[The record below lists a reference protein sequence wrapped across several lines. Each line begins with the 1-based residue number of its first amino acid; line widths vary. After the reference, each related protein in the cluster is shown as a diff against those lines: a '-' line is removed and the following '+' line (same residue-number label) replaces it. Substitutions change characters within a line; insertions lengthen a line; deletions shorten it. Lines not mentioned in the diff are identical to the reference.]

1 MIFMIKKTND
11 SSEEHEDLPNIKTIE
26 QQIDELK
33 KRQPIESNYE
43 DIPSLQ
49 NLEQTNN
56 NGLDNEPQIEEPQP
70 VTNYYDDEDQP
81 TQPEELSTALI
92 KYQIGAEI
100 SKQQEKY
107 FDINRAFHGRHV
119 VNSNTKR
126 MDNLRHLDAQDLC
139 NIYNRIPTM
148 RHRAVQIRMR
158 ETSEFQMCR
167 SNPEI
172 GGFDRKMQY
181 TNIKREMVDVK
192 QEQTMLSK
200 HTKKTGGI
208 LGFLGKK
215 KTTE

>member
-1 MIFMIKKTND
+1 MKK
-11 SSEEHEDLPNIKTIE
+11 EYKTIE

-33 KRQPIESNYE
+33 IGQPTINYE
-43 DIPSLQ
+43 DIPSLKQ
-49 NLEQTNN
+49 LEQTNN
-56 NGLDNEPQIEEPQP
+56 NGSDNETLEEPQP
-70 VTNYYDDEDQP
+70 LTNHYDDEDQP
-81 TQPEELSTALI
+81 IQPEELNVALI

-100 SKQQEKY
+100 SKQQEKS
-107 FDINRAFHGRHV
+107 FDINKAYYGRHV

-126 MDNLRHLDAQDLC
+126 MDNLRQLDAQDLT
-139 NIYNRIPTM
+139 NQLNRIAVL
-148 RHRAVQIRMR
+148 RHLAVLIRMR
-158 ETSEFQMCR
+158 VTSEFQMCR

-200 HTKKTGGI
+200 NVKKTGGI

-215 KTTE
+215 KPTE